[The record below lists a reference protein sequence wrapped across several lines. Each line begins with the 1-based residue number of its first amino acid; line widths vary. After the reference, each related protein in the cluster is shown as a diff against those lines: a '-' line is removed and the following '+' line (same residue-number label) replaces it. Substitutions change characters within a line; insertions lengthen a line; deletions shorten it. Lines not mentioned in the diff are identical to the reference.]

1 MTVPVCYF
9 YPNLIAWLPQ
19 QDCAIPWWFNA
30 DLHCPGLPWAPNIHT
45 MKIQDMGTRTGATR
59 ILYELFHEKR
69 KESPAMVTLTPGE
82 LSAGILSAA
91 CRIPGGHCS

>member
-1 MTVPVCYF
+1 
-9 YPNLIAWLPQ
+9 
-19 QDCAIPWWFNA
+19 
-30 DLHCPGLPWAPNIHT
+30 

-69 KESPAMVTLTPGE
+69 KESPAVVTLTPGE